1 MFEFKNA
8 NIIHDTP
15 AGLTEYNFQTMDID
29 DFIRWALTLYR
40 FAQSK
45 DIDRRSHGYQVWR
58 DVLAPVYFIG
68 RTSRG
73 EKSGVTKF
81 QLSLRAQCELQTR
94 FVGSLIN
101 ASTEAFC
108 FLVLKGKF
116 RLQQKYLGFNPDSQ
130 EVSEKQRYSSFY

>member
-1 MFEFKNA
+1 
-8 NIIHDTP
+8 
-15 AGLTEYNFQTMDID
+15 MDID

-45 DIDRRSHGYQVWR
+45 DIDRGSHGYQVWR

-73 EKSGVTKF
+73 EPFLTGDKSGVTKF

-94 FVGSLIN
+94 FVGSL
-101 ASTEAFC
+101 ADQC
-108 FLVLKGKF
+108 QF
-116 RLQQKYLGFNPDSQ
+116 RSILLLGAERKIPIATKIFGFQS
-130 EVSEKQRYSSFY
+130 RYP

>member
-1 MFEFKNA
+1 MFQFKNA

-29 DFIRWALTLYR
+29 DFIRWAFTLYR

-45 DIDRRSHGYQVWR
+45 DIDRGSHGYQVWR

-73 EKSGVTKF
+73 EPFLTGDKSGVTKPNF
-81 QLSLRAQCELQTR
+81 NSVFGLSVNCKHVL
-94 FVGSLIN
+94 
-101 ASTEAFC
+101 
-108 FLVLKGKF
+108 LV
-116 RLQQKYLGFNPDSQ
+116 R
-130 EVSEKQRYSSFY
+130 